1 MSGPAL
7 IKTHS
12 YGKSDVRLMKVER
25 HGALHYLK
33 DLTISIQM
41 SGAFQAAFCDGDN
54 RLVVPTD
61 TMKNTV
67 YAFAGQKCMGEI
79 EEFGMRLAGHF
90 LQRHPHICRIQVHIF
105 ENLWKRISYEGS
117 PQENSFQ
124 SAGAERREATV
135 EGDHNGMTIKA
146 AIQDLVMVKAARSA
160 FENFLR
166 DEYTTLK
173 ETRDRILGTTVKAEW
188 SYLPP
193 PENFREAWKTVR
205 RVLLE
210 TFAAHDSHSVQ
221 HTLYA
226 MGQAV
231 LQQCDFVADIRLS
244 MPNRHCLPVDLSP
257 FHLENRNEVFVPI
270 DEPSGLIEATL
281 ARPCA

>member
-90 LQRHPHICRIQVHIF
+90 LQRHPHICWIQVHIF
-105 ENLWKRISYEGS
+105 ENLWKRISCEGS

-135 EGDHNGMTIKA
+135 EGDHNGMAVKA
-146 AIQDLVMVKAARSA
+146 AIQDLVILKAARSA

-173 ETRDRILGTTVKAEW
+173 
-188 SYLPP
+188 
-193 PENFREAWKTVR
+193 
-205 RVLLE
+205 
-210 TFAAHDSHSVQ
+210 
-221 HTLYA
+221 
-226 MGQAV
+226 
-231 LQQCDFVADIRLS
+231 
-244 MPNRHCLPVDLSP
+244 
-257 FHLENRNEVFVPI
+257 
-270 DEPSGLIEATL
+270 
-281 ARPCA
+281 